1 MKLYGLVTKDG
12 TTASETV
19 LCRRHL
25 GKQFKRTVS
34 AQLSDDI
41 PSTQYHDVSGND
53 AIECGVCGAK
63 GA

>member
-12 TTASETV
+12 TTAGETV
-19 LCRRHL
+19 LCRRHVAAE
-25 GKQFKRTVS
+25 FKRAVY
-34 AQLSDDI
+34 AQKSDDI
-41 PSTQYHDVSGND
+41 SSTQYHDVSGND